1 MKYTFV
7 ILSLLLLSVLT
18 TYGENKIDNQQNAKN
33 ISTEPGKIAIA
44 IAGIESEGSLNNKI
58 LDYLN
63 KVSVGGDYIQIKLPK
78 AEMPA
83 PKLMRFYPDNIS
95 SRNKNRLKKWLNANN
110 TGQAILSQW
119 FNRQPDG
126 TFNLD
131 NLEESGIINDP
142 AKKLITED
150 QPVPET
156 IINQLAGSP
165 LNNTYLMVFDF
176 RNVQSMQDYYDET
189 NIGNQD
195 RILRGYIASV
205 NTYIFKFDFNRS
217 VANTFFND
225 YWIGSEEISAQTK
238 REAFNASEFPFF
250 FVAGREDEIA
260 SVQPRENQNSAPAN
274 IKSNEEL
281 LDAMAELAVR
291 NITDMVEDGEISLLA
306 DPVVRST
313 KPVKAGISAKDN
325 LKFDQR
331 FGVYENRIAIN
342 GKVKS
347 KRISV
352 VKSMKV
358 ASEETSEKHSSDY
371 SAFYRIAGGKII
383 PNQMYLKKK
392 YDTGINLYLGETF
405 NSLEGT
411 TGRFE
416 YYFSKAMGGALV
428 PGKTAK
434 GLTSVKLY
442 FEAAQNEK
450 SYALF
455 NQTENFKFT
464 RGSIGIEKEYH
475 PLPFMHWGPFVGYG
489 LEYTTWENSDYL
501 LSTNFAEFGARLG
514 INIRHNVQ
522 IIGSATYYHLIK
534 TVLMDD
540 NRDVVNPDFNYS
552 DTFTDRTG
560 FAYSIGFRVML

>member
-1 MKYTFV
+1 MKFTFA
-7 ILSLLLLSVLT
+7 ILLLLSILT
-18 TYGENKIDNQQNAKN
+18 TYGENKIDNQHNTKD
-33 ISTEPGKIAIA
+33 TFPEPGKKAIA
-44 IAGIESEGSLNNKI
+44 IAGINSEGSLNNKI
-58 LDYLN
+58 LDYLS
-63 KVSVGGDYIQIKLPK
+63 KVSVDGNYIQIKLSK
-78 AEMPA
+78 TEMPV
-83 PKLMRFYPDNIS
+83 PKLRRFNPDNIS
-95 SRNKNRLKKWLNANN
+95 SRNKNRLKEWLNANN

-126 TFNLD
+126 TFNLA
-131 NLEESGIINDP
+131 NLEESGIINAR
-142 AKKLITED
+142 AKKIIAGD
-150 QPVPET
+150 QIVSKK

-165 LNNTYLMVFDF
+165 LNNTYLMVFNF
-176 RNVQSMQDYYDET
+176 RNVQTMEDYYDEIET
-189 NIGNQD
+189 ESQY

-225 YWIGSEEISAQTK
+225 YWIDGDEISTQTK
-238 REAFNASEFPFF
+238 QEAFNASEFPFF

-260 SVQPRENQNSAPAN
+260 SVQPQANQNIAPAD

-281 LDAMAELAVR
+281 LDAMAELAVK
-291 NITDMVEDGEISLLA
+291 NITDLVEDGEISFLA

-313 KPVKAGISAKDN
+313 KPITAGIGAKDN

-331 FGVYENRIAIN
+331 FGVYENRIALN
-342 GKVKS
+342 GKIKS

-358 ASEETSEKHSSDY
+358 ASEEASAKHSSDY

-383 PNQMYLKKK
+383 PNQMYLKRK
-392 YDTGINLYLGETF
+392 YDAGINLYLGEAF

-416 YYFSKAMGGALV
+416 YYFSKAMDGALI

-450 SYALF
+450 SYLLF

-464 RGSIGIEKEYH
+464 RGSIGIAKEYH

-489 LEYTTWENSDYL
+489 LEYTTWEKSDYL
-501 LSTNFAEFGARLG
+501 LSTNFAEFGIRLG
-514 INIRHNVQ
+514 INLRHNVQ